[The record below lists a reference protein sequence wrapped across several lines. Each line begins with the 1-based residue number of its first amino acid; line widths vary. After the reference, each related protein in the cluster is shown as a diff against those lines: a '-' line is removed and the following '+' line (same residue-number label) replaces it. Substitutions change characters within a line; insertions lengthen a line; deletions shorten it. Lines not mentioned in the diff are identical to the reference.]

1 VGLSNVLNGN
11 ILLTAGEV
19 TFVTDTTNG
28 TYVVGV
34 DLSAMVASDNIE
46 FRVYTK
52 NGDSGLGTTERI
64 ASAVVTKTG
73 AQTQLNIPDLFGP
86 IPAPYSFKLTVKQ
99 TATGAG
105 GLKTIHIA
113 VSKF

>member
-1 VGLSNVLNGN
+1 MGLSNVLNGN
-11 ILLTAGEV
+11 NTCIVGTEQ

-34 DLSAMVASDNIE
+34 DLSAMLAGDTIE

-52 NGDSGLGTTERI
+52 NGDAGGGTTERI
-64 ASAVVTKTG
+64 ASAVVSKTG
-73 AQTQLNIPDLFGP
+73 AQTQLNIPDLFGA
-86 IPAPYSFKLTVKQ
+86 IPAPYSFKFTIKQ
-99 TATGAG
+99 TAGTAR
-105 GLKTIHIA
+105 TIHAA